1 MKQESRLLLVA
12 AIAAIL
18 QPAANVHAQ
27 GLEEIVVTAQRREQ
41 SLQDVPISVTA
52 VTGESF
58 SESGFSDVEDMSSFV
73 PNLVIRDG
81 FVGQSITVRGIG
93 TSTLNEAFEQAV
105 ATFADG
111 VYYGRDNLSQSAG
124 FDLERIEVVR
134 GPQPTFA
141 GQSATAG
148 AINII
153 TRKPG
158 NTWEG
163 MASAGFGSDEETTVD
178 AAVGGPLSDTFGVR
192 LAGRYYKLDD
202 AGYHSVVGNI
212 PQGIKDNKAARL
224 TAVWQPTDTVDVT
237 FKYEYQDVWQRGT
250 PNEYTDC
257 ELRPSLSTANTV
269 VAPGLPALCALDVV
283 VNGMNLALDGS
294 RATGG
299 TLDARAAVEA
309 LNAASGAAPGSANY
323 WGYSAA
329 GFPGGIE
336 DIARNLNQVAEYNQ
350 LEDREFKADI
360 FSAAVNWEIGR
371 LTLSTNTSL
380 VEYDKEDW
388 LDPDDSSFAVFNDHR
403 LESFDQFGQE
413 IRLTSA
419 TDQTVSWMV
428 GAYYQQHE
436 LESRIDVYLPRVLI
450 DPALIPVGL
459 TPRATAFGGTLT
471 EDSTWISAFFAATWN
486 VADTFRV
493 NFGGRYQDATKD
505 GVLPA
510 EVAYLPSNS
519 NVYGAFQRFPDN
531 REAKG
536 TVANSDFLPE
546 IGVEFDVSDDVM
558 LYAKYAEAFKNGG
571 FVMSPPV
578 GGGLPFAFTFDPERA
593 EGFEVGYKGRLF
605 DNRLELNAA
614 LYYTKYSDLQVS
626 IFNSTVGQFITTN
639 AAESHTQG
647 LEFDGRVAV
656 TDAFTLGFSGVLGAE
671 AQYDIYDGASCN
683 SLESK
688 RWAASPPAGFSPFE
702 CRADRS
708 GVSLPNAPEWSVSLN
723 PEYRLNLNQNFGLRL
738 GANMM
743 FSDGFT
749 NWDDE
754 DDRGPPASGTLI
766 GSFERIDARISL
778 VPAAGNWEVALYGRD
793 LTDTRLVLGNTPDF
807 QHKSLDPARYDS
819 GGIARERG
827 RRYGAQLTW
836 RFGN

>member
-1 MKQESRLLLVA
+1 MRRESNLLLAA
-12 AIAAIL
+12 AITTVL
-18 QPAANVHAQ
+18 LPAAASAQ

-52 VTGESF
+52 VTGEAF
-58 SESGFSDVEDMSSFV
+58 AEAGFSDVEDMASFV
-73 PNLVIRDG
+73 PNLIMRDG
-81 FVGQSITVRGIG
+81 FVGQSIVVRGIG

-124 FDLERIEVVR
+124 FDLERVEVVR

-158 NTWEG
+158 EKWDG
-163 MASAGFGSDEETTVD
+163 SASAGFGSDEEKTVD
-178 AAVGGPLSDTFGVR
+178 AAVGGPVTDTFGVR
-192 LAGRYYKLDD
+192 VAGRYYELDD

-212 PQGIKDNKAARL
+212 PQGVKENKAARL
-224 TAVWQPTDTVDVT
+224 TAVWKPTDTVDVT
-237 FKYEYQDVWQRGT
+237 FKYEYQNVWQRGT
-250 PNEYTDC
+250 PNEYTVC
-257 ELRPSLSTANTV
+257 ELRPSLSTANQV
-269 VAPGLPALCALDVV
+269 VAPGLPALCALDVA
-283 VNGMNLALDGS
+283 VNGMSLALDGS

-309 LNAASGAAPGSANY
+309 LNAASGAAPGSPNY
-323 WGYSAA
+323 WGYSAP

-336 DIARNLNQVAEYNQ
+336 NIARNLNQVDEYNKK
-350 LEDREFKADI
+350 EDRDFQADI
-360 FSAAVNWEIGR
+360 FSVALNWNVGN

-380 VEYDKEDW
+380 VQYDKEDW

-403 LESFDQFGQE
+403 LEDFEQFGQE
-413 IRLTSA
+413 VRLASG
-419 TDQTVSWMV
+419 TDQVFSWMV
-428 GAYYQQHE
+428 GAYYQQHD
-436 LESRIDVYLPRVLI
+436 LKSRIDVYLPRVLI
-450 DPALIPVGL
+450 DPALIPAGL

-471 EDSTWISAFFAATWN
+471 EDSTWISGFFATTWN
-486 VADTFRV
+486 VTDNFRI
-493 NFGGRYQDATKD
+493 NLGGRYQDASKD
-505 GVLPA
+505 GRLPA

-519 NVYGAFQRFPDN
+519 NVYGPFQRFPDN

-536 TVANSDFLPE
+536 TVSNSDFLPE
-546 IGVEFDVSDDVM
+546 VGVEFNATDNVM

-578 GGGLPFAFTFDPERA
+578 GGGLPYAFTYAPERA
-593 EGFEVGYKGRLF
+593 EGFEVGYKARLF
-605 DNRLELNAA
+605 DNRMEFNAA
-614 LYYTKYSDLQVS
+614 AYYTKYTDLQVS
-626 IFNSTVGQFITTN
+626 IFISSIGQFITTN
-639 AAESHTQG
+639 AAEAHTQG
-647 LEFDGRVAV
+647 LEFDGRLAV
-656 TDAFTLGFSGVLGAE
+656 TNDFTLGFSGVVGSE
-671 AQYDIYDGASCN
+671 AQYDVYDGASCN
-683 SLESK
+683 SLEAK
-688 RWAASPPAGFSPFE
+688 RWAAAPPPWQAADA

-708 GVSLPNAPEWSVSLN
+708 GVALPYAPEWSVSLN
-723 PEYRLNLNQNFGLRL
+723 PEYRLDLNQKYSLKL

-766 GSFERIDARISL
+766 GAFDRIDARVAL
-778 VPAAGNWEVALYGRD
+778 VPAEGNWEFALYGRD
-793 LTDTRLVLGNTPDF
+793 LTDTRLVVGNAPDF
-807 QHKSLDPARYDS
+807 QHKSLDPTIYDS

-827 RRYGAQLTW
+827 RRYGAQVTF